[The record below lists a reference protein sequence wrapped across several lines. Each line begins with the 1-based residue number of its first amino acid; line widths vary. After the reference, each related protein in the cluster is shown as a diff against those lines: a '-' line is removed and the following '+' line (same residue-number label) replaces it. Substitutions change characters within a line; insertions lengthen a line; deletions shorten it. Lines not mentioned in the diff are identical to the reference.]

1 MIGVAGL
8 MEAIARLR
16 DAEVAEV
23 MGVVLE
29 AQAGLMAE
37 AVRTGLR
44 TAPGGDHARP
54 WLQTGAL
61 RDSVGSRVE
70 GLQAVVGSSDKAAAP
85 QEMGTVHLPPRPFLQ
100 PVAAAMG
107 AGVAE
112 AVGSAVAERL
122 RGEAAGAAIS

>member
-8 MEAIARLR
+8 AEAIARLR
-16 DAEVAEV
+16 DAEVAGV

-37 AVRTGLR
+37 AVRAGLG
-44 TAPGGDHARP
+44 TAPGGDHTRP
-54 WLQTGAL
+54 WLRTGAL
-61 RDSVGSRVE
+61 RESVAHGSE
-70 GLQAVVGSSDKAAAP
+70 GLRAVVGSSDKAAAP

-122 RGEAAGAAIS
+122 RGNAAGFAGS